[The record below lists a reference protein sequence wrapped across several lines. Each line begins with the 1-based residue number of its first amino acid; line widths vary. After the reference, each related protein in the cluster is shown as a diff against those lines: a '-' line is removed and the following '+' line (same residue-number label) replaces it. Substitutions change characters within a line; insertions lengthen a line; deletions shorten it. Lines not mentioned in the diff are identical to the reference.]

1 MLPKRAQKHPDK
13 KIFRHVAPTSH
24 RNDFEEKKT
33 VSIMSLCETPWFYVV
48 YLWLQPPCR
57 LLISHL
63 VDQVAQ
69 VFPPPGYAFS
79 GELTSLQ
86 RGWAA
91 VRAGAGERSGWR
103 WRPQR
108 GRQTDRLT
116 CSYNRTS
123 RTWSAGESGSI
134 LRDGAQVGVTTPKH
148 RQFFYHSGSTTNVH
162 SNGWGA

>member
-24 RNDFEEKKT
+24 RNDFEEKKLSPSWAC
-33 VSIMSLCETPWFYVV
+33 VRLRDF
-48 YLWLQPPCR
+48 PCG

-91 VRAGAGERSGWR
+91 VRAGAGERWGWR

-134 LRDGAQVGVTTPKH
+134 LRDGAQVGVTHCKH
-148 RQFFYHSGSTTNVH
+148 RQFFYHSGSTTVH
-162 SNGWGA
+162 STGWW